1 MKNPLSVIQTAHK
14 IGKIISRV
22 CFFISIAV
30 AVVLLLLIAVILFGL
45 DRIPQVATILS
56 AEDYSKETLIGLSLV
71 RLIYSIALMLI
82 CHKAYV
88 YFSFELEKGTPFTDE
103 GAKLLLKVGIMNIS
117 ISVMAFILSNIV
129 YHLMSKAT
137 GNMSPLKFYSTGS
150 LTLGIMFVVT
160 SYMLSYGADLEKENS
175 SRE

>member
-1 MKNPLSVIQTAHK
+1 
-14 IGKIISRV
+14 
-22 CFFISIAV
+22 
-30 AVVLLLLIAVILFGL
+30 
-45 DRIPQVATILS
+45 
-56 AEDYSKETLIGLSLV
+56 
-71 RLIYSIALMLI
+71 MLI